1 MISAPRDMWGS
12 EMFQLLIDQVG
23 RTRAL
28 ELLGVSPRLL
38 SRWLSGASHVPRCA
52 VLALYWES
60 SWGRSVIA
68 ADHHFE
74 VSSLHGMVG
83 CLRREIRALWERI
96 AFLESGAHYC
106 ANDNFFQ
113 CGSRPLDLKAGEAF
127 LPKVDSTDLA
137 HLSQLTPDTAA
148 KCLI

>member
-12 EMFQLLIDQVG
+12 EMFQLLYDQVG

-38 SRWLSGASHVPRCA
+38 SRWLSGASEVPRCA

-60 SWGRSVIA
+60 KWGRSVIA
-68 ADHHFE
+68 SDHHFE
-74 VSSLHGMVG
+74 VSNLHGMVE

-106 ANDNFFQ
+106 ANDNFFE
-113 CGSRPLDLKAGEAF
+113 CGSRPQDLKVGEAF
-127 LPKVDSTDLA
+127 RPKHDPTGAAVSTQLPVRHDA
-137 HLSQLTPDTAA
+137 H
-148 KCLI
+148 